1 MCKQKLIAEKI
12 EKIIQILDEL
22 QFSEKDQFVN
32 IQKNQVLIL
41 EKIDKLQEYNEIDD
55 MVSSVFAKKL
65 QEIEQ
70 KIWE

>member
-70 KIWE
+70 KI